1 MIWSRWIFC
10 RHIDRIKSIF
20 SPTLTRALPSPQKIM
35 ELNFESLQK
44 ILIDNNSYLIQAFVV
59 VFGALVLDFIQRR
72 ILKKIHR
79 RLEKTVNK
87 WDDAF
92 VGALAKPVSVVIWA
106 AGIALAAEI
115 LQNATKAVIF
125 TAVQPVRDTIIVAA
139 LGWFLL
145 RLINNIEKSFMEGER
160 EIDHTTVDAISKLLR
175 ISVII
180 TAALVALQTLGYS
193 VSGVLAFGGIGGIA
207 IGFAAKDLLA
217 NFFGGLTIY
226 LDRPFKVGD
235 WVRSP
240 DREIE
245 GTIEKIGWR
254 LTRIRTFD
262 KRPLYVPN
270 SIFTTIALENPS
282 RMKNRRIYETI
293 GIRYDDSAKV
303 ESIIKKVKE
312 MLLNHPE
319 IDTRQTLIVNFNA
332 FAASSLDFFIYT
344 FTKTTNWIHF
354 HEVKQDVLLKILNI
368 IDDEGAEMAFPTST
382 IHLAEP
388 PEKEN

>member
-1 MIWSRWIFC
+1 
-10 RHIDRIKSIF
+10 
-20 SPTLTRALPSPQKIM
+20 M
-35 ELNFESLQK
+35 ELNLESLQK
-44 ILIDNNSYLIQAFVV
+44 LFIENNSYLIQTFIIVLAS
-59 VFGALVLDFIQRR
+59 LILDFIQRR

-115 LQNATKAVIF
+115 LQNASKAVIF

-145 RLINNIEKSFMEGER
+145 RLINNIEKSFMEGDQ
-160 EIDHTTVDAISKLLR
+160 EIDYTTVDAISKLLR

-180 TAALVALQTLGYS
+180 TSTLVALQTLGYS

-270 SIFTTIALENPS
+270 SVFTTIALENPS

-293 GIRYDDSAKV
+293 GLRYDDASKV
-303 ESIIKKVKE
+303 EPIIGKVKE

-319 IDTRQTLIVNFNA
+319 IDTHQTLIVNFNA

-344 FTKTTNWIHF
+344 FTKTTNWIYF
-354 HEVKQDVLLKILNI
+354 HEVKQDILLKIMKI
-368 IDDEGAEMAFPTST
+368 ITEEGAEMAFPTST
-382 IHLAEP
+382 IHLGGP
-388 PEKEN
+388 PENEIPGQPQAKTKSLPDSTPKRN

>member
-1 MIWSRWIFC
+1 M
-10 RHIDRIKSIF
+10 DMNVD
-20 SPTLTRALPSPQKIM
+20 T
-35 ELNFESLQK
+35 LQK
-44 ILIDNNSYLIQAFVV
+44 FFIEHNSYLIQAFIVI
-59 VFGALVLDFIQRR
+59 FGSLIIDFIQRR
-72 ILKKIHR
+72 ILKKLQR

-92 VGALAKPVSVVIWA
+92 VGALARPVSVVIWA

-115 LQNATKAVIF
+115 VQKSTKAVIF
-125 TAVQPVRDTIIVAA
+125 SAVQPIRDTIIVAA

-145 RLINNIEKSFMEGER
+145 RLIRNIEKNYIEGDK

-180 TAALVALQTLGYS
+180 TATLVALQTLGYS
-193 VSGVLAFGGIGGIA
+193 ISGVLAFGGIGGIA

-245 GTIEKIGWR
+245 GTVEKIGWR

-270 SIFTTIALENPS
+270 SIFSTIALENPS

-293 GIRYDDSAKV
+293 GLRYDDASKV
-303 ESIIKKVKE
+303 ETIIHKVKE

-319 IDTRQTLIVNFNA
+319 IDTRQTLIVNLIT
-332 FAASSLDFFIYT
+332 FAPSTIDFFIYT
-344 FTKTTNWIHF
+344 FTKTTNWIYF
-354 HEVKQDVLLKILNI
+354 HEVKQDVLLKIMNI
-368 IDDEGAEMAFPTST
+368 IEEEGAEIAFPTST
-382 IHLAEP
+382 IHFAEP
-388 PEKEN
+388 PEKAMRSHPTDKK